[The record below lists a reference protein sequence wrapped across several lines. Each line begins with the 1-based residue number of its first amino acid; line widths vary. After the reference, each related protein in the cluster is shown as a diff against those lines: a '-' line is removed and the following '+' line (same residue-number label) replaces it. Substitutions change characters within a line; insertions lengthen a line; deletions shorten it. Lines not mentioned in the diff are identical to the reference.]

1 MMKLFYIRE
10 MLVRPLEESLDRIVS
25 APNPDMAVTLWQEA
39 TGITEMPYMVDE
51 LPEPSKMGVMDWKTM
66 QLIERL

>member
-1 MMKLFYIRE
+1 MMKLFYVRE
-10 MLVRPLEESLDRIVS
+10 MQVRPLEESCDRIVS
-25 APNPDMAVTLWQEA
+25 APDAETAYKLWRDAVGDAPELFA
-39 TGITEMPYMVDE
+39 VDA